1 MGVFS
6 DREIR
11 EARERDQ
18 IVIDPYL
25 PENVKGSS
33 LDVRLGEWFYVTDSA
48 SNQDYYNPFD
58 ERSVQDYFKGP
69 LRATSNQEWADL
81 HNRKIWYNIPPDH
94 PIIVLRPHER
104 ILAHTIEY
112 VGIAYNGTTTMQ
124 ARSTWG
130 RNGVVVC
137 KDAGWGDP
145 GYINRWTME
154 IQNDNDV
161 SVPLPVGMRIAQLVF
176 YHMTSS
182 EKNYG
187 DSDKYQV
194 QGSLEELKRSWKP
207 EMMLPRA
214 FRDKIILP
222 ESYARLETL
231 RVE

>member
-11 EARERDQ
+11 RAIEIGQ
-18 IVIDPYL
+18 IVVDPYE

-33 LDVRLGEWFYVTDSA
+33 LDLRLGEWFYVTDSA
-48 SNQDYYNPFD
+48 TNQDYYNPFD
-58 ERSVQDYFKGP
+58 ENSVNDYFKGP
-69 LRATSNQEWADL
+69 LKAVSNQEWADH
-81 HNRKIWYNIPPDH
+81 HNRKPWNNISLYQ

-104 ILAHTIEY
+104 ILAHTVEY
-112 VGIAYNGTTTMQ
+112 VGIAYEGTTTMQ

-130 RNGVVVC
+130 RNGIVVC

-161 SVPLPVGMRIAQLVF
+161 SVPLPVGMRIAQMVF
-176 YHMTSS
+176 YKMNKS
-182 EKNYG
+182 EKVYG

-194 QGSLEELKRSWKP
+194 KGGIEVVKRSWRP

-214 FRDKIILP
+214 FKDTIELP
-222 ESYARLETL
+222 TSGF
-231 RVE
+231 

>member
-6 DREIR
+6 DREIK
-11 EARERDQ
+11 AAVGSGQ
-18 IVIDPYL
+18 IVIDPYE
-25 PENVKGSS
+25 PANVKGSS
-33 LDVRLGEWFYVTDSA
+33 LDVRLGEWFFVTDSA
-48 SNQDYYNPFD
+48 TNQDYYNPFD
-58 ERSVQDYFKGP
+58 EDSVTDYFKGP
-69 LRATSNQEWADL
+69 LKAVSNQAWADH
-81 HNRKIWYNIPPDH
+81 HNRKPWKNIPLDH

-112 VGIAYNGTTTMQ
+112 VGIAHEGTTTMQ

-130 RNGVVVC
+130 RNGIVVC

-161 SVPLPVGMRIAQLVF
+161 SVPLPVGMRIAQMVF
-176 YHMTSS
+176 YHMGKSDKS
-182 EKNYG
+182 YG

-194 QGSLEELKRSWKP
+194 KGSIAAIKKTWKP

-214 FRDKIILP
+214 FKDIIELP
-222 ESYARLETL
+222 KKGR
-231 RVE
+231 